1 MLVWQAARESARNI
15 RAHIPVDS
23 EGFDDLERIA
33 ALYDAQVFFR
43 PMGKKLSGFIVKQEM
58 ATPEIFINADEP
70 LERQRFTLAHEI
82 GHLVERGE
90 YARDRD
96 YSFMDYRSSTDYNLH
111 EFFADE
117 FAGALLMPAREF
129 HEVYQEKGEFGAA
142 LHFGVTVSAL
152 RKRAKRLQLNPD
164 NEAH

>member
-1 MLVWQAARESARNI
+1 MLVWQAARDSAENV
-15 RAHIPVDS
+15 RAHMPVRPD
-23 EGFDDLERIA
+23 GFADLERIA

-43 PMGKKLSGFIVKQEM
+43 PMERDLSGFIVKQ
-58 ATPEIFINADEP
+58 ADSSPEIFINANEP

-96 YSFMDYRSSTDYNLH
+96 YSFMDYRAATDYNLH

-117 FAGALLMPAREF
+117 FAGALLMPAAEF
-129 HEVYQEKGEFGAA
+129 LKVYCDRGEFGAA
-142 LHFGVTVSAL
+142 VYFGVTVAAV
-152 RKRAKRLQLNPD
+152 RKRAARLEKNPED
-164 NEAH
+164 GLR